1 MFKNLWKRIYSVI
14 GIALS
19 VYVNI
24 RNLMKN
30 KNQDNFVKNIFEI
43 IVNALLFVLDMAKFS
58 LQSCFRNKKK
68 NLYFEGKE
76 YLQKIEEK
84 TKLIEK
90 LIKSRDNECIS
101 IALKIENQEKNYRES
116 LEKVLKMKEQNE
128 ENNKINNIK

>member
-68 NLYFEGKE
+68 IY
-76 YLQKIEEK
+76 I
-84 TKLIEK
+84 
-90 LIKSRDNECIS
+90 
-101 IALKIENQEKNYRES
+101 LKEKNTF
-116 LEKVLKMKEQNE
+116 KK
-128 ENNKINNIK
+128 